1 MYCATRATRFG
12 VFVMLCLAV
21 GAGCQSHRLGRVV
34 RFDAPRGRGNQGRAV
49 WEEKSLGSHRY
60 EVINPRK
67 YSAGGLRSLYDI
79 ARDSSDPV
87 AAQNAR
93 NHLQS
98 TIVLLSD
105 YEVSNHLSRIAGT
118 PIQVRTFLDRP
129 FPTNATPAI
138 GDGVTQPAP
147 GPDDAVVATNVQAY
161 QDVFNQTVITAVL
174 NHRRELAGKIAL
186 KRQQSIA
193 GYSVDE
199 AIQDAVDLHEKSSF
213 YHGLRLVHEAAKQTD
228 QRRYAAV
235 EE

>member
-1 MYCATRATRFG
+1 MCCATRATLFG
-12 VFVMLCLAV
+12 VLVTLCLAV
-21 GAGCQSHRLGRVV
+21 GTGCQSHRLGSVV
-34 RFDAPRGRGNQGRAV
+34 RFEEPRGRGNQGKAL
-49 WEEKSLGSHRY
+49 WEEKTLGSHRH
-60 EVINPRK
+60 EVINPKK
-67 YSAGGLRSLYDI
+67 YSAGGLRTLYDI
-79 ARDSSDPV
+79 ARDPGDPV

-105 YEVSNHLSRIAGT
+105 YEVSNHLSRVAGT

-129 FPTNATPAI
+129 SPTTATSAI
-138 GDGVTQPAP
+138 GDGVAQPTP
-147 GPDDAVVATNVQAY
+147 GSNDAVVATNVQAY

-174 NHRRELAGKIAL
+174 NQRRELAGKIAL

-199 AIQDAVDLHEKSSF
+199 AIQDAIELHEKSSF
-213 YHGLRLVHEAAKQTD
+213 YHGLRLVQEAAKQRD
-228 QRRYAAV
+228 QRHYAAV

>member
-1 MYCATRATRFG
+1 
-12 VFVMLCLAV
+12 
-21 GAGCQSHRLGRVV
+21 VV
-34 RFDAPRGRGNQGRAV
+34 RFEGPRGRGSQGKAI
-49 WEEKSLGSHRY
+49 WEEKALGSHRY

-67 YSAGGLRSLYDI
+67 YSAGGLRALYDI
-79 ARDSSDPV
+79 ARDTSDPV

-105 YEVSNHLSRIAGT
+105 YEVSNHLSRVAAT

-129 FPTNATPAI
+129 SPTNATPATS
-138 GDGVTQPAP
+138 DGATQPPP
-147 GPDDAVVATNVQAY
+147 GSNDAVLATNVQTY
-161 QDVFNQTVITAVL
+161 QDVFNQTVINAVL

-193 GYSVDE
+193 GYPVDE
-199 AIQDAVDLHEKSSF
+199 AIQDAIDLHEKSSF
-213 YHGLRLVHEAAKQTD
+213 YHGLRLVHEAAKQRD
-228 QRRYAAV
+228 QRRYAAA